1 MVDLYTPV
9 GAARNDSLYVAA
21 CEIGADGVGIITLV
35 GEQRI
40 RGTPAR
46 RRNMGA
52 DRGAVDAVVAAVSHD
67 LGVTETASQ
76 TPASLRRR
84 NRR

>member
-40 RGTPAR
+40 RGTVRQGDQRVVGLEYR
-46 RRNMGA
+46 RFATGQVECYRPSSGI
-52 DRGAVDAVVAAVSHD
+52 
-67 LGVTETASQ
+67 SQ
-76 TPASLRRR
+76 A
-84 NRR
+84 